1 MDSKA
6 AAQNRSKL
14 HFSYYDSTLPTRLA
28 DDVQRSSFTTRPKY
42 LNALLEKVL
51 SLPASPSASSHIDE
65 FFVRVELFEMLPT
78 ERIRQLATTQ
88 NRNFDQMVK
97 HLLEMALSHY
107 PENSQMSVVARDLSY
122 PTAEVYRSESA
133 GIGYSRRPGM
143 NHRPPAT
150 YDSSS

>member
-1 MDSKA
+1 VDSKA
-6 AAQNRSKL
+6 AAQNRPKL

-28 DDVQRSSFTTRPKY
+28 NDVQRSSFTTRPKY

-51 SLPASPSASSHIDE
+51 SLPASPSTSSHIE
-65 FFVRVELFEMLPT
+65 ELFVRVELFEMLPT

-122 PTAEVYRSESA
+122 LTAEVYRPESA
-133 GIGYSRRPGM
+133 GIGYSSRPGM

-150 YDSSS
+150 YDFSS